1 MPITSSMP
9 IAIAITIAIAIA
21 MPSSIWNSTM
31 KLNLNQP
38 FWLNRLEH
46 FEIRVITSEQPA
58 EAVFQH
64 DCRNVRIVNA
74 FAAQV
79 ISSDQFPEALC
90 RGIGFIQ

>member
-1 MPITSSMP
+1 MPMPMPIAMPIT
-9 IAIAITIAIAIA
+9 IA
-21 MPSSIWNSTM
+21 MPSSIWNSAM
-31 KLNLNQP
+31 KVNLNQP